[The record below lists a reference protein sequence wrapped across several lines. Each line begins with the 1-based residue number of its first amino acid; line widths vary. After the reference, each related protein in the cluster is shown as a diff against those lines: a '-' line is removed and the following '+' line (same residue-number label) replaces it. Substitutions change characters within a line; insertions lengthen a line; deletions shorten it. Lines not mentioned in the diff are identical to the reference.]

1 MVHLNSVEQWRQ
13 RWNKFGLAGLY
24 EGHHTGRP
32 RKWTSGQRQALGEL
46 ALSTVGFDL
55 GVQASLISH
64 QTIVYGIAPE
74 ARSRLNAILMTNVFI
89 GMAAGG
95 LLGAQVLASWG
106 WTGVVLLA
114 TVAAAGALLVRLNA
128 RQ

>member
-1 MVHLNSVEQWRQ
+1 MFLMPLLPVQ
-13 RWNKFGLAGLY
+13 
-24 EGHHTGRP
+24 
-32 RKWTSGQRQALGEL
+32 GQIALL
-46 ALSTVGFDL
+46 ALATVGFDL

-74 ARSRLNAILMTNVFI
+74 ARSRLNAILMTSVFI

-95 LLGAQVLASWG
+95 LLGAQMLASLG
-106 WTGVVLLA
+106 WAGVVGLA
-114 TVAAAGALLVRLNA
+114 TAAAIGALLVRLNA